1 MALALK
7 GQNTRVVLAGDW
19 KQLGPV
25 VRSRCSDSLGL
36 GKSLLQRLAS
46 YSMTHSSASSQQH
59 SGPSLV
65 RLVQN
70 YRSHEELLQLPSALF
85 YDNSLVAAADTASTH
100 DLLGVACKIV
110 EPCQAK
116 DCITVEGDLGQDAA
130 REQQDEGAEAGE
142 CAVVAAESVLLDDVT
157 EFVAEPVDPWSTGAE
172 GVVSKST
179 PLLFFGVQGRDMS
192 EDDTASFYNPVE
204 AAAVRTLIQR
214 LLAGQ
219 HGICTND
226 IGVIAPYRKQVQKI
240 RQLLRNEN
248 LNAVRVGTV
257 DDYQGQEERIIVI
270 STTLSNTER
279 LAKESEHSLGFLSNE
294 RRFNVAI
301 TRASSLCII
310 VGVFVWHT
318 FASVLVTA
326 HTPAFLP
333 SQT

>member
-46 YSMTHSSASSQQH
+46 HSMTHLAASSQQH

-100 DLLGVACKIV
+100 DLLGVACTIV
-110 EPCQAK
+110 EPCQAE
-116 DCITVEGDLGQDAA
+116 DCITVEGYLGQDAA
-130 REQQDEGAEAGE
+130 REQQGEGAEAGE
-142 CAVVAAESVLLDDVT
+142 CAVVAAESVLLDDVS
-157 EFVAEPVDPWSTGAE
+157 EFVAKPVDQGEAE

-279 LAKESEHSLGFLSNE
+279 LAKEGEHSLGFLSNE

-310 VGVFVWHT
+310 VGVFV
-318 FASVLVTA
+318 
-326 HTPAFLP
+326 
-333 SQT
+333 

>member
-1 MALALK
+1 MK
-7 GQNTRVVLAGDW
+7 ER
-19 KQLGPV
+19 
-25 VRSRCSDSLGL
+25 
-36 GKSLLQRLAS
+36 
-46 YSMTHSSASSQQH
+46 
-59 SGPSLV
+59 
-65 RLVQN
+65 
-70 YRSHEELLQLPSALF
+70 
-85 YDNSLVAAADTASTH
+85 
-100 DLLGVACKIV
+100 
-110 EPCQAK
+110 
-116 DCITVEGDLGQDAA
+116 
-130 REQQDEGAEAGE
+130 AGE

-157 EFVAEPVDPWSTGAE
+157 EFVAEPVDQGGAE

-333 SQT
+333 SQA